1 MTSKGL
7 QFSLR
12 QILPLTILVLAQCSV
27 AMGQLGEGGTDGP
40 EPQVILPD
48 HTHSVPV
55 RTASKEITESTDP
68 LVKLV
73 WETREAQRRR
83 LLSVQQHTPW
93 QIMHGLLGLRQD
105 FLINHN
111 DKPINGLEWIYSGPT
126 YMNESWFQKTPH
138 GGRAHPFS
146 KPYWFEGHIN
156 QFLAILSMCNVPLD
170 QQFATPQGPITM
182 RDMLKNA
189 QMTVNAK
196 EEVTWTLWAL
206 STYLPPDATWVNA
219 AGEQWSIEKLVQIET
234 GKKVGGPTSPC
245 GGTHGLFAL
254 ARARNV
260 YLRTGKPLRGVWL
273 EADQK
278 IKRYIDTAMRLR
290 NNDGSLSS
298 AFFRG
303 KEFKQDFDKRMASE
317 GHVLEFLMMAVS
329 QEELKQPWVR
339 KAIETTA
346 NDLMANRKAF
356 VQCSPLYHAT
366 NALSIYLERVAPS
379 GVPEMA
385 KKTDAATSVSS
396 SRNLGPASTQKP
408 GPVPAV
414 PQTLSTNKPATPAA
428 TPADA
433 TKSAAPS
440 GGAKPQVTQPAPAVQ
455 SPAPAKADPKEVPA
469 AQGSPIP
476 APTGAP
482 PAQEEPQAAPSTTPA
497 PAATTVPSQGAAP
510 APVPAN
516 ALEKGG
522 VKPSGEASPVP
533 AVNPNPATA
542 SSSAATQPAF
552 AEPASAAPAL
562 MPTPEPNGQ
571 AAPVL
576 ASQSPT
582 VVLALPAEP
591 MTSAPAIDTVA
602 PPKGTSPGP
611 VTDERFDR
619 LVDIVVMPQ
628 PLSAVFRSVSL
639 GGPSVIEAPKVPP
652 IVSNEGEKAPATPS
666 ATGTPTGNLTVT
678 PAPQPQPK
686 PAQPQAAP
694 RRTWRPST
702 RQGRSSGGFIR
713 R

>member
-40 EPQVILPD
+40 EPRVILPD

-83 LLSVQQHTPW
+83 LLSVEQHTPW

-111 DKPINGLEWIYSGPT
+111 NKPINGLEWIYSGPT

-298 AFFRG
+298 AFFKG

-317 GHVLEFLMMAVS
+317 GHLLEFLMMAVS

-346 NDLMANRKAF
+346 NDLMANRKAY
-356 VQCSPLYHAT
+356 VSCSPLYHAT

-385 KKTDAATSVSS
+385 KKTDTATSVSS

-414 PQTLSTNKPATPAA
+414 PQTLSTNKPATP
-428 TPADA
+428 TPAADPS
-433 TKSAAPS
+433 KSGPTTGS
-440 GGAKPQVTQPAPAVQ
+440 AKPPVTQPAPAVQ
-455 SPAPAKADPKEVPA
+455 SPAPAKADLKTAPA
-469 AQGSPIP
+469 GQGSPM
-476 APTGAP
+476 
-482 PAQEEPQAAPSTTPA
+482 PS
-497 PAATTVPSQGAAP
+497 PAAT
-510 APVPAN
+510 
-516 ALEKGG
+516 
-522 VKPSGEASPVP
+522 SPV
-533 AVNPNPATA
+533 V
-542 SSSAATQPAF
+542 
-552 AEPASAAPAL
+552 
-562 MPTPEPNGQ
+562 
-571 AAPVL
+571 
-576 ASQSPT
+576 
-582 VVLALPAEP
+582 
-591 MTSAPAIDTVA
+591 
-602 PPKGTSPGP
+602 TSPP
-611 VTDERFDR
+611 QEKPK
-619 LVDIVVMPQ
+619 PQ
-628 PLSAVFRSVSL
+628 PT
-639 GGPSVIEAPKVPP
+639 
-652 IVSNEGEKAPATPS
+652 PATPGS
-666 ATGTPTGNLTVT
+666 ASTVLKSRHAGNTRF
-678 PAPQPQPK
+678 APVHQRRHPVRP
-686 PAQPQAAP
+686 P
-694 RRTWRPST
+694 RHLDRHNQLRLNPLL
-702 RQGRSSGGFIR
+702 RHQR
-713 R
+713 